1 MLNRIIKTGFVAALA
16 ISMTTACG
24 EVESDGGVI
33 SIEAQDTALSV
44 EALPQLELQQVSAT
58 RWLEVPTV
66 AQIETAWVDAEPTAI
81 EIEKLEEPD
90 FNEVERIEVEPVIDE
105 SNGLESGDIA
115 SGCVSVDNWKVHAWA
130 TCTRID
136 AELIEINTKGECG
149 AGDGATTATFVC
161 QGADRLFSAF
171 TGMVAGGPRSCKPY
185 ASYKTFAA
193 ATCGAE
199 RLVDMLP
206 ADPCYDDGQQTFYRA
221 ASFTCIH

>member
-1 MLNRIIKTGFVAALA
+1 MLNHIIKTGFVAALA

-44 EALPQLELQQVSAT
+44 ESLPQLELQQVSAT
-58 RWLEVPTV
+58 RWLEVPTPV
-66 AQIETAWVDAEPTAI
+66 QIESAWVEVEAPAI
-81 EIEKLEEPD
+81 DIEKVEEPD
-90 FNEVERIEVEPVIDE
+90 FNIEEIEVEPVIDE

-115 SGCVSVDNWKVHAWA
+115 SGCVSADNWKVHAWA
-130 TCTRID
+130 TCSRINAD
-136 AELIEINTKGECG
+136 LVEITTKGECG
-149 AGDGATTATFVC
+149 AGKGAHTASFVC
-161 QGADRLFSAF
+161 QDDDRLFTAF
-171 TGMVAGGPRSCKPY
+171 TGMVTGGPRSCKPY
-185 ASYKTFAA
+185 ASYKAFAA
-193 ATCGAE
+193 TTCGAE